1 MIYETT
7 DGKKILAL
15 SDEDLVELGWEPKQL
30 LELDH
35 DGVGWTIRQA
45 MCHTARYLP
54 DEN

>member
-30 LELDH
+30 LELDN
-35 DGVGWTIRQA
+35 VSYCKIFTR
-45 MCHTARYLP
+45 
-54 DEN
+54 